1 LKKPQFSRNS
11 SAKIGFLIGLLLLVQ
26 VTTLTFR
33 NTHAAVTYTS
43 LSYNLQVNISYEQSQ
58 FGVMDVK
65 GSTQFNLVITL
76 EPSAVEL
83 HALATGNGTY
93 SATVGSGGSDCAGVS
108 STGTYDSA
116 VGSQTAFD
124 NGTVSFYNF
133 GTGDYTYSSPCVAD
147 ANDNIIYDLID
158 SCFSSTPA
166 DTNGACSTFP
176 ITGGTNPV
184 TMGPDASSGESPYTS
199 ISGSATLT
207 LVDSTGATQSTSSS
221 SSSSSSTNSS
231 SSSSSNST
239 VESTP
244 DCFQAFAIKLIGV
257 RTTPS
262 VTTYVNTVKSNDT
275 FFIDGE
281 FIQGPIPL
289 GCNYSLSVRVTVTV
303 TGGDGVPFQYGAPVV
318 SSLGA
323 QPIPD
328 APTTWVTLQPPAP
341 PNQRALG
348 LWQAVATAEIT
359 VSDATGSHE
368 LGPLVSDPLPFLVL
382 SQAPTGTVLAAY
394 GGKTLPIQTYGNIG
408 GNVPGALT
416 ITQGNG
422 LPTVKFNVTGQ
433 EGTFGYMT
441 LVIPKAP
448 PIGFGLQPAVIV
460 NGVRI
465 PFNLPTAPF
474 VCLKCVTAAFW
485 QDATNYYVRVQIHF
499 STDTIEIGFQTPNF
513 KNGQPASAVLGQ
525 GDFVS
530 KDYYV
535 CENCLAAPHSLA
547 FDSSGNMWV
556 ADSASNRVVKFSP
569 PFASAMNAT
578 IAIGQP
584 DLLTSNYSVT
594 QSSFY
599 DPVSVA
605 FDSAGNMWVA
615 DYANSRVIEFKAP
628 FSTGMQASIVIG
640 HPTFTNSSY
649 AYTGNSGL
657 DGPTAIAFDSSGN
670 LWVSDLARIMEFS
683 PPFSNGMAASLV
695 IGQAN
700 FTSYQSGT
708 TSTLLRGPSSIAFD
722 AAGNLWVADT
732 PNNRTL
738 EFAPP
743 FSTGMAASIVLGQTS
758 FTATQNCSASQ
769 SSMCSPVGVA
779 FDSSGNLW
787 VTDSLANRVLE
798 FTPPFSSG
806 MEAALVIG
814 QPDFTS
820 SVGGLS
826 SGALSLTYNG
836 TYAYANAAFDPAGNL
851 WVADTGNNRVVGF
864 NAQAIIE
871 TASNSSSTSE
881 SSSVSSSTSSLSSS
895 STSSLSSSTT
905 SSVSSSSTSSLS
917 SSSVPTS
924 TAPEFPSAYLGVSL
938 LVVLAALA
946 AAVRKIGNRQTNSQ
960 NLERRA

>member
-1 LKKPQFSRNS
+1 MS
-11 SAKIGFLIGLLLLVQ
+11 VM
-26 VTTLTFR
+26 TFR
-33 NTHAAVTYTS
+33 NAHAVVTYSS
-43 LSYNLQVNISYEQSQ
+43 LSYNLQVNISYDDSE
-58 FGVMDVK
+58 FGVLDVK
-65 GSTQFNLVITL
+65 GSTQFNLAITL
-76 EPSAVEL
+76 TPSDVEL

-93 SATVGSGGSDCAGVS
+93 SATVGSGGSDCAGLS
-108 STGTYDSA
+108 GTGTYDSA
-116 VGSQTAFD
+116 VGSQTSFD
-124 NGTVSFYNF
+124 NGTVAFYNF
-133 GTGDYTYSSPCVAD
+133 GTGDYTDSNNCIAD

-158 SCFSSTPA
+158 SCFQATPA
-166 DTNGACSTFP
+166 DTNGACSSFS

-184 TMGPDASSGESPYTS
+184 TMGPDAASGESPYVS

-207 LVDSTGATQSTSSS
+207 LVDSTLSTESSQSSSSTSSSNSTSSS
-221 SSSSSSTNSS
+221 SST
-231 SSSSSNST
+231 SSSNSS
-239 VESTP
+239 VLSAS

-262 VTTYVNTVKSNDT
+262 VTTYVNTVRSNDT

-281 FIQGPIPL
+281 FIQGAIPL

-318 SSLGA
+318 SSVGD

-341 PNQRALG
+341 PSQRALG

-359 VSDATGSHE
+359 VSDATGSQE
-368 LGPLVSDPLPFLVL
+368 IGPLVSDPLPFLVL

-394 GGKTLPIQTYGNIG
+394 GGKTLPVQTYGNIT

-422 LPTVKFNVTGQ
+422 LPTVKFNVTGKT
-433 EGTFGYMT
+433 GTFGYMT

-448 PIGFGLQPAVIV
+448 PIGFGLTPAVIV

-465 PFNLPTAPF
+465 PFTLPTAPF
-474 VCLKCVTAAFW
+474 LCLACVTAAFW

-499 STDTIEIGFQTPNF
+499 STDTIEIGFQTPSF
-513 KNGQPASAVLGQ
+513 KDGQPASTVLGQ

-530 KDYYV
+530 NDYYV
-535 CENCLAAPHSLA
+535 CANCLAAPHSLA

-569 PFASAMNAT
+569 PFSSAMNAT
-578 IAIGQP
+578 VAIGQP

-594 QSSFY
+594 RSSFD

-615 DYANSRVIEFKAP
+615 DYVNSRVLEFKPP
-628 FSTGMQASIVIG
+628 FATGMNASLVIG
-640 HPTFTNSSY
+640 HSTFNDSSY
-649 AYTGNSGL
+649 AYTGETGL

-683 PPFSNGMAASLV
+683 PPFSNGMNASLV
-695 IGQAN
+695 IGQTDFN
-700 FTSYQSGT
+700 TYSSGT
-708 TSTLLRGPSSIAFD
+708 TSTLMHGPSSIAFD
-722 AAGNLWVADT
+722 AAGNLWVAD
-732 PNNRTL
+732 PQNNRTL
-738 EFAPP
+738 EFARP

-758 FTATQNCSASQ
+758 FTATQDCSTSQ

-779 FDSSGNLW
+779 FDPSGNLW
-787 VTDSLANRVLE
+787 VTDSLGNRVLE
-798 FTPPFSSG
+798 FVPPFASG
-806 MEAALVIG
+806 MNASSVIG

-820 SVGGLS
+820 AEGGLS
-826 SGALSLTYNG
+826 SSALSLTYNG
-836 TYAYANAAFDPAGNL
+836 SYDYANVAFDPAGNL
-851 WVADTGNNRVVGF
+851 WVADPGNNRVVGF
-864 NAQAIIE
+864 DAQAMIE
-871 TASNSSSTSE
+871 TTNSSTSE
-881 SSSVSSSTSSLSSS
+881 SSSVTSSTSNIKSSSVSSSTSSSQS
-895 STSSLSSSTT
+895 
-905 SSVSSSSTSSLS
+905 SSVSSA
-917 SSSVPTS
+917 
-924 TAPEFPSAYLGVSL
+924 TAPEFPSEYLGVTL

-946 AAVRKIGNRQTNSQ
+946 AVVRRKGNGQTSPQ
-960 NLERRA
+960 NLERRD